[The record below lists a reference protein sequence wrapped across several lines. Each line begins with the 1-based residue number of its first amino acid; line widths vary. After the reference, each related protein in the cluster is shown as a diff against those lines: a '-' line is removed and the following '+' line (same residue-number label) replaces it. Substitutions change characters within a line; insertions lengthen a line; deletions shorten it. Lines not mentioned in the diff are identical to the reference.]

1 MEGKESDGC
10 TTHGQG
16 ERMHE
21 DVDQFDGGRIDLS
34 RTPLRDLTDIT
45 DLTGSAL
52 DRALVNLLER
62 EEAGEKSAGFQNRI

>member
-16 ERMHE
+16 EHMHE

-34 RTPLRDLTDIT
+34 RTPLRDLTD
-45 DLTGSAL
+45 LTGSAL

-62 EEAGEKSAGFQNRI
+62 EDADEKSAGFQNRI